1 MSSVKV
7 LSPNLNG
14 HFETK
19 SEEKKSAEE
28 FRNYVDSNLQD
39 PVANF
44 YHENHICQTFNFVQE
59 KKKQYSSL
67 NHYKM
72 SIWDAAKYLNEV
84 VDYSDPD
91 TELPQIIHLLQ
102 TAEAIRKA
110 WPGEEY
116 DWFHLVGFIHDLGK
130 VLAHPSL
137 FGEHQKA
144 VVGDTFPVGCGFSPK
159 VIFNNYFQENQDIHH
174 PVYSTKFGIYEEGVG
189 FENLHF
195 SWGHDEYMFQ
205 VCVQN
210 GCTLPEEALYVIRFH
225 SFYAWHQSGGYEYFA
240 SEKDKA
246 MLFWLKEFQKGDL
259 YSKLPEKPNLDILL
273 PYYQKL
279 VEKYFPQE
287 ILRW

>member
-1 MSSVKV
+1 MSTVEI

-14 HFETK
+14 HFQNK
-19 SEEKKSAEE
+19 SEEKKSVEE

-159 VIFNNYFQENQDIHH
+159 VIFNKYFQENQTSIILST
-174 PVYSTKFGIYEEGVG
+174 PPSLESTKKELDLIICTSPGDMMNICTK
-189 FENLHF
+189 
-195 SWGHDEYMFQ
+195 
-205 VCVQN
+205 CVFK
-210 GCTLPEEALYVIRFH
+210 TDVL
-225 SFYAWHQSGGYEYFA
+225 
-240 SEKDKA
+240 
-246 MLFWLKEFQKGDL
+246 FQK
-259 YSKLPEKPNLDILL
+259 
-273 PYYQKL
+273 QHCM
-279 VEKYFPQE
+279 
-287 ILRW
+287 